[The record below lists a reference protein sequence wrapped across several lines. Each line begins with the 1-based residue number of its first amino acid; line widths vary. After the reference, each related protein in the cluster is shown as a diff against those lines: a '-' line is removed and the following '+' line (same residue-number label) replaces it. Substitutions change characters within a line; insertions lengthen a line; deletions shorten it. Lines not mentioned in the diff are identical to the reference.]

1 MGRLAKGFTLG
12 LVMLMVVLVTVGCS
26 KGFTSAGKS
35 LPSPAAT
42 AAASSGGPTNGA
54 VQSSDGGNVT
64 IDVEWLGRDGDRLSF
79 SVAMNTHSVD
89 LDEYD
94 LGELAVLRDDHG
106 NEYRPESWD
115 SAPGGHH
122 RRGTLTFDA
131 PNSVDSGE
139 AAVVEMVI
147 RDVAD
152 VGERVLTWHLN

>member
-1 MGRLAKGFTLG
+1 MLS
-12 LVMLMVVLVTVGCS
+12 LVTLMVVVVTVGCS
-26 KGFTSAGKS
+26 KGFTSGGEG
-35 LPSPAAT
+35 LPATAAT
-42 AAASSGGPTNGA
+42 AAASSAGPTNG
-54 VQSSDGGNVT
+54 VTQSSDGGSVT

-79 SVAMNTHSVD
+79 AVTMNTHSVD

-94 LGELAVLRDDHG
+94 LEELAVLRDDQD

-122 RRGTLTFDA
+122 RRGMLAFNTPD
-131 PNSVDSGE
+131 SVESGE

-147 RDVAD
+147 RDIAG